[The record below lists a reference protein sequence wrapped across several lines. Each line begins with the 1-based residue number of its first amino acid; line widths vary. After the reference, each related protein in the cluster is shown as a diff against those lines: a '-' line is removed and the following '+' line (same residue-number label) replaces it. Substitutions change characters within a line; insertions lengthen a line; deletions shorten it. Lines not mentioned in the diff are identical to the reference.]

1 MFKRKQETIEFLK
14 PPEIDTIF
22 LPKKSIKYMPE
33 YFKRLE
39 KGKSI
44 ETTTAKNCV
53 PFVDA
58 MRLGYIIPLWYDMRF
73 IVSEH
78 FKAFDKDGNELSD
91 RFPLIEYPLGRMPK
105 PGFKYGGGIVDSLVP
120 KGLGVWCIYPDDK
133 HDEGST
139 HPLEQLGSF
148 KFTNGIPNN
157 SIFKV
162 LSPWS
167 YKTPKGWS
175 ILFKTPANREYDIH
189 FFEAVVDT
197 DMYHHQ
203 INFPL
208 QWTGKEKGVFDIPA
222 GTPFIQAIPFKRTED
237 LDFKIGDAEKAVLHR
252 SKFMDVY
259 KTFFWHKR
267 KNPE

>member
-14 PPEIDTIF
+14 PYQIDSIF
-22 LPKKSIKYMPE
+22 LPKKSIKYLPE

-39 KGKSI
+39 KGKSV
-44 ETTTAKNCV
+44 EATTAKNCV

-58 MRLGYIIPLWYDMRF
+58 MRLGYTIPLWCDIRVV
-73 IVSEH
+73 VSEH
-78 FKAFDKDGNELSD
+78 FKALDKDGNELSD
-91 RFPLIEYPLGRMPK
+91 KFPLIEYPLGRMPK

-120 KGLGVWCIYPDDK
+120 KGLGVWCTYSDDK
-133 HDEGST
+133 TEESNI
-139 HPLEQLGSF
+139 HPLRQLGDF

-157 SIFKV
+157 FIFKAS
-162 LSPWS
+162 SPWS

-175 ILFKTPANREYDIH
+175 ILFKTPANREHDLYL
-189 FFEAVVDT
+189 FEAVVDT
-197 DMYHHQ
+197 DMYHHA
-203 INFPL
+203 INFPF
-208 QWTGKEKGVFDIPA
+208 QWVGKEKGIFDIPA

-237 LDFKIGDAEKAVLHR
+237 LDFKIGDTKSPGLHI
-252 SKFMDVY
+252 SKFIDTY